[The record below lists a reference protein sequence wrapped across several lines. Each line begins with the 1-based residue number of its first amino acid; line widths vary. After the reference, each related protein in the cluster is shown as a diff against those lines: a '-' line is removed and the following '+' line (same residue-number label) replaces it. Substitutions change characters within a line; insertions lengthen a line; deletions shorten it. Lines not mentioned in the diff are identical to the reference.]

1 MESVKF
7 VYCPSCGQVS
17 MLARLEREVCQ
28 NCRKDARVVRVRYPW
43 QTLVGIAIILAGTA
57 FLILGQTQDV
67 AWRDLTATLPLRI
80 GWFVVFVGAGL
91 FFSMWGARVMR
102 AVAAR
107 KGQEQFGETP
117 T

>member
-17 MLARLEREVCQ
+17 MLARLEHDVCQ
-28 NCRKDARVVRVRYPW
+28 NCRKDARVVRVPYPW

-107 KGQEQFGETP
+107 RGQEQFGETP